1 MLSAISE
8 SKPSGEL
15 FSCVAPGVL
24 LQGCVRQESSL
35 LPGFVFTV
43 RYSRKARYPRLKM
56 VPYEGLIVVVPAH
69 YDQQRIDDIVFRHRQ
84 WIVTAGEKMRSNGL
98 FPDSADVS
106 VFPDTVTFECS
117 GEQWLVSCQR
127 DSAASDVTL
136 IECSGRNVVLRGDAS
151 NVGLCRSA
159 LRLWV
164 IGKAA
169 GVLVPMLHAL
179 AHKNDFRFEKAAVRL
194 QRSRWGSCSSKG
206 TISLN
211 AKLFF
216 LPRHLAEAVM
226 LHELCHTVHMNHSR
240 SFRQLLACHDP
251 CWREH
256 DRELR
261 AAWKYIPRWI
271 EA

>member
-1 MLSAISE
+1 MSALS
-8 SKPSGEL
+8 
-15 FSCVAPGVL
+15 
-24 LQGCVRQESSL
+24 QGCVRHESHR
-35 LPGFVFTV
+35 LPGFSYSV
-43 RYSRKARYPRLKM
+43 RYSSKARHPRLKM
-56 VPYEGLIVVVPAH
+56 VPYEGLLVIVPGH
-69 YDQQRIDDIVFRHRQ
+69 YDLKRIDDIVFRHRQ

-98 FPDSADVS
+98 FDDSADCP
-106 VFPDTVTFECS
+106 VFPETVTFQCT
-117 GEQWLVSCQR
+117 GEQWEVSRQGEA
-127 DSAASDVTL
+127 AASVVTA
-136 IECSGRNVVLRGDAS
+136 IECSEQNVVLRGDAS
-151 NVGLCRSA
+151 NIELCRSV

-169 GVLVPMLHAL
+169 GVLVPLLHAL